1 MLGKNFLF
9 HITGRQLVI
18 FNPVENY
25 VQAFGIETSGF
36 QFGDKNEMLLFRL
49 FEKSTLTTDS
59 IDFAIT
65 AAGRN
70 AMKKT

>member
-36 QFGDKNEMLLFRL
+36 QFGDKNEMVDGFH
-49 FEKSTLTTDS
+49 EHKGQGNLTHGDGKVQCFNETQ
-59 IDFAIT
+59 
-65 AAGRN
+65 
-70 AMKKT
+70 